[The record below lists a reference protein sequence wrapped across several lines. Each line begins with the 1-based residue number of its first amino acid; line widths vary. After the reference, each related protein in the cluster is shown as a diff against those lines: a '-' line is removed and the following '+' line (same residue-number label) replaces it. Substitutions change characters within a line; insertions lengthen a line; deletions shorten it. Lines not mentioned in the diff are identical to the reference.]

1 MPKKR
6 PSHGVVRRLA
16 IVPAALATAAL
27 ATGALA
33 APALGASHVALWH
46 TAGLQVNCGIE
57 IHVPGT
63 KATEVLCSAAGIPT
77 PKHGFGDGGFV
88 QLAATAGPQT
98 LRLSQDSFA
107 GTSSKLLGQG
117 TLWSA
122 LGVTCSISRT
132 TVLCFNRDN
141 HGFVIGGGR
150 YRSF

>member
-1 MPKKR
+1 MPKKLHSSR
-6 PSHGVVRRLA
+6 PGRRLA
-16 IVPAALATAAL
+16 IVSAAL

-33 APALGASHVALWH
+33 TAGPALGASHVALWH

-57 IHVPGT
+57 IHAPGA
-63 KATEVLCSAAGIPT
+63 KATDVLCSAAGIPT

-88 QLAATAGPQT
+88 QLAAAGGPQT

-107 GTSSKLLGQG
+107 GVQSKRLGQG

-122 LGVTCSISRT
+122 LGVTCNVGQT
-132 TVLCFNRDN
+132 TVLCFNQDN
-141 HGFVIGGGR
+141 HGFVIGRNR

>member
-1 MPKKR
+1 MPKR
-6 PSHGVVRRLA
+6 PPSTGAGRRLTIIA
-16 IVPAALATAAL
+16 GAL

-33 APALGASHVALWH
+33 TAPTAVGASHVALWH

-57 IHVPGT
+57 MHAPGA

-88 QLAATAGPQT
+88 QLAATGGPQT

-107 GTSSKLLGQG
+107 GTNWRRLGQG

-122 LGVTCSISRT
+122 LGVTCSIGQT